1 MPLLTWLLRSPAGL
15 RRGGASADSAMPSTN
30 GTDANGN
37 PSASV
42 GASRGPGSRGAGLA
56 SEDSAILSSLI
67 QVPLTLC
74 NTWRVPTGSTCNTFF
89 GNAEVSNR
97 ACGGSPGAGA

>member
-1 MPLLTWLLRSPAGL
+1 
-15 RRGGASADSAMPSTN
+15 MPSNLN
-30 GTDANGN
+30 GTDADGN
-37 PSASV
+37 PAASV
-42 GASRGPGSRGAGLA
+42 AARGTGSSRGVGLA

-89 GNAEVSNR
+89 GNAEVGTKAGQGQNNW
-97 ACGGSPGAGA
+97 GEGPGAGCTCGRFCCVGQA